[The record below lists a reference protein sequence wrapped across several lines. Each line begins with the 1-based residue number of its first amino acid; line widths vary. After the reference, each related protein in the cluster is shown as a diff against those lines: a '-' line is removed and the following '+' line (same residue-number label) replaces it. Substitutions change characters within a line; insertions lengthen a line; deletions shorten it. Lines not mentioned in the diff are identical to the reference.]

1 MPLFARRRDHAPP
14 ERGPDAAELRAA
26 YAAMPYPGDAVP
38 ETHPRRLATE
48 ARLFGLDPAPVEH
61 CRVLEIGCGDGA
73 NLVPMAEGLP
83 GADLVGLDLSPET
96 LATARDLAAAAG
108 VENVR
113 FEEGDVAAGGGRTL
127 GEFDYVIVHDV
138 YAGVGQVVRDA
149 LLELV
154 RATLAPDGVAYVSFE
169 VLPGGGIRELVRDA
183 LRGEVRHL
191 TAPDARVAAARVSV
205 ARLQTSPAW
214 SEGVLGAELA
224 AVAAME
230 DAELFHDVLAPARP
244 GITLGDFAAHADRHR
259 LAWFSEAVLADT
271 VFGTHTPE
279 VAAALTAVRGDRL
292 GWEERLDALTL
303 RGTRRALLCR
313 ADRQVGDTPDPEAVR
328 RLLVASPLQLGSH
341 RTPKEAGRVE
351 TFSAPSGQTI
361 STDHPLLK
369 AALVELGICWPA
381 AMPYAE
387 LLQDARARAG
397 GDAAGLDDTPVPPAL
412 AGAYAGGLVELHAQA
427 PEAVMRAG
435 RRPAVTP
442 LARLQA
448 ARGSRVVNRWHQ
460 PVELDSEDLRA
471 VVAALDGSR
480 TREELAAVLRAAGH
494 AVGEPELD
502 DALRELA
509 ALRLLV
515 G

>member
-1 MPLFARRRDHAPP
+1 MPLFARRRDHVAPG
-14 ERGPDAAELRAA
+14 RGPDAAELRAA
-26 YAAMPYPGDAVP
+26 YAAMPYAGDAIR

-48 ARLFGLDPAPVEH
+48 AMLFGLDPAPVER

-83 GADLVGLDLSPET
+83 EAELVGLDLSPE
-96 LATARDLAAAAG
+96 AVAAARELAAGAG

-113 FEEGDVAAGGGRTL
+113 FDEGDLAAGGGRSL
-127 GEFDYVIVHDV
+127 GEFDFVIAHDV
-138 YAGVGQVVRDA
+138 FSGVAPEVREA

-154 RATLAPDGVAYVSFE
+154 RSSLAPRGVAYVSFE

-191 TAPDARVAAARVSV
+191 PDAAARVGAARVAV
-205 ARLQTSPAW
+205 ARLQTAPAW
-214 SEGVLGAELA
+214 GEGLLGQELH
-224 AVAAME
+224 AVAAMD
-230 DAELFHDVLAPARP
+230 DARLFHDVLAHARV
-244 GITLGDFAAHADRHR
+244 GTSLGDFAAAADRHR

-279 VAAALTAVRGDRL
+279 VAAALAAVRGDRI

-313 ADRQVGDTPDPEAVR
+313 ADRPAADTPDPDAVR

-341 RTPKEAGRVE
+341 RTPKEAGKVE
-351 TFSAPSGQTI
+351 TFRAPSGQTI

-369 AALVELGICWPA
+369 AALVELGIGWPQ
-381 AMPYAE
+381 AMPYTE
-387 LLQDARARAG
+387 LMQDARARAG
-397 GDAAGLDDTPVPPAL
+397 AEAERLDDAPVPPAL

-427 PEAVMRAG
+427 PDAVTRGG
-435 RRPAVTP
+435 RRPSVTP

-448 ARGSRVVNRWHQ
+448 SRGSRVANRWHE
-460 PVELDSEDLRA
+460 PVELSSDVLRGL
-471 VVAALDGSR
+471 VASLDGSR
-480 TREELAAVLRAAGH
+480 DRAALARALRDDGLAAGDEEV
-494 AVGEPELD
+494 D
-502 DALRELA
+502 DALREIA
-509 ALRLLV
+509 ALRLLT